1 MGERE
6 SVFGCSH
13 HKGELVMKRW
23 TFVFGLLAALLPFGA
38 AAELSKKFGD
48 YEIHYNALATEDL
61 APDVARAYGLS
72 RSRNVGMLTVA
83 VLKRDASGA
92 LQPVAAEVKATAV
105 TLTARLTP
113 LELKEV
119 REGGAIYYI
128 GQYRL
133 SRPETLRFSLQI
145 QPQGEPRRF
154 DLQFQRTFD

>member
-1 MGERE
+1 
-6 SVFGCSH
+6 
-13 HKGELVMKRW
+13 MKAW
-23 TFVFGLLAALLPFGA
+23 KFVLGLAALLLPLGG

-48 YEIHYNALATEDL
+48 YEIHYNALVTEDL
-61 APDVARAYGLS
+61 APDVARAYGIT
-72 RSRNVGMLTVA
+72 RSRNAGMLTVA
-83 VLKRDASGA
+83 VLKRSADGA

-105 TLTARLTP
+105 TLTAQLTT

-128 GQYRL
+128 GEYRL

-145 QPQGEPRRF
+145 QPRGEPRRF